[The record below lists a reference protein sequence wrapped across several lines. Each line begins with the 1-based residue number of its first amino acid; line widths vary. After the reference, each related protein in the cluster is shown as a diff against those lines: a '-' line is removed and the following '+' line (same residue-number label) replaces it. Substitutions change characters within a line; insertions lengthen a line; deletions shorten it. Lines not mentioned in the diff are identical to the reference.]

1 MAGNDR
7 RSPRED
13 GAKSPRLEGRAARRP
28 RGIRTTIL
36 SLVSLA
42 ALAAIIIGVL
52 IASLR
57 SPQGTAPGTLGAVE
71 SGGTTDPA
79 AGRGSTIGG
88 RISVAPQIA
97 GRIGAAH
104 VLFIIA
110 RRGAGSPFAVKRIAE
125 PDFPLRYRIGPGDVM
140 MAGTPFT
147 GEVTM
152 VARLSVA
159 GGAGPAQPG
168 DMEGEHP
175 GKIPVGAQDADIVIN
190 RIE

>member
-13 GAKSPRLEGRAARRP
+13 GAKPQLLEDRATPRP
-28 RGIRTTIL
+28 RGIHTTIL

-42 ALAAIIIGVL
+42 ALAAIVIGVL
-52 IASLR
+52 IASLH
-57 SPQGTAPGTLGAVE
+57 SPQGTAPGMPGAVE
-71 SGGTTDPA
+71 SAGTTDA
-79 AGRGSTIGG
+79 GAGRGSTIAG
-88 RISVAPQIA
+88 RITVAPELA

-110 RRGAGSPFAVKRIAE
+110 RRGPGPPFAVKRIAE
-125 PDFPLRYRIGPGDVM
+125 PHFPLRYRLGPEDAM
-140 MAGTPFT
+140 MSGTPFA

-175 GKIPVGAQDADIVIN
+175 GKIPVGAQDVDIVIN

>member
-1 MAGNDR
+1 MAADDR

-13 GAKSPRLEGRAARRP
+13 SAQSPRPEGGAARRP

-57 SPQGTAPGTLGAVE
+57 SPEETSPGMLGALE
-71 SGGTTDPA
+71 SGGATGPV
-79 AGRGSTIGG
+79 AGRGSTIAGQ
-88 RISVAPQIA
+88 ISVAPQLA
-97 GRIGAAH
+97 GRVGAAH

-110 RRGAGSPFAVKRIAE
+110 RRGAGAPFAVKRIAE
-125 PDFPLRYRIGPGDVM
+125 PHFPLRYHIGPENVM
-140 MAGTPFT
+140 MTGTPFR

-175 GKIPVGAQDADIVIN
+175 GKIAVGAQDADIVIN